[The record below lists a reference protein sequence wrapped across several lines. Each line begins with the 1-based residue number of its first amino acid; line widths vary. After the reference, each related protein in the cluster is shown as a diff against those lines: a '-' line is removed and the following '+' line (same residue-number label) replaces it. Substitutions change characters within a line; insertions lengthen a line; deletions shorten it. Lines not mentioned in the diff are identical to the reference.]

1 MLLIRGLTTLGN
13 TGNPKQVCEFSI
25 HYFFLGKLA
34 LQFRFLTYFLNS
46 INPSHHIMK

>member
-13 TGNPKQVCEFSI
+13 TGNPKQGTPI
-25 HYFFLGKLA
+25 HHFFLGKLA